1 MDNALKNLESSLET
15 LTPRGLS
22 DVGRENCHQLIDQ
35 LVSANEFPSDSLK
48 QGAGSWK
55 VTAAAAAVA
64 LGVGVSGGW

>member
-35 LVSANEFPSDSLK
+35 LVSANEFP
-48 QGAGSWK
+48 
-55 VTAAAAAVA
+55 
-64 LGVGVSGGW
+64 LG